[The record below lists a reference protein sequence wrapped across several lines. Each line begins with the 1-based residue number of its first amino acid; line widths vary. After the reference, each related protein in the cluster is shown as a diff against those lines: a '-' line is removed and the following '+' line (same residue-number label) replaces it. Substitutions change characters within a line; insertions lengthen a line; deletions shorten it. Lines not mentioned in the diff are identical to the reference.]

1 MDFLSQSAAIL
12 SFVSFALGVSVWSR
26 GPSDRLNRWFGV
38 LCFWITAWSVFFFLS
53 SVWSM
58 YSHYRSHLV
67 LNLGLGPVGLRFVR
81 YLVRERRFGF
91 KLEYAA
97 LALSGVLGIAL
108 IFGLEAQHTWI
119 QQLVYFAPSLL
130 LIRVVQIAW
139 SERSLGMRR
148 LWVYLGAISTL
159 LLCCMDHI
167 PALGRIVPGIGNL
180 ALTVYLFFLAHR
192 ITRSRMLSA
201 QTLSSKF
208 LVIAMIGGI
217 LTAVYSLMFAW
228 IDGRPA
234 LFLLNSLVIS
244 FLLIMAVGPFEKG
257 TEWLLLKTLSQRHG
271 RSKKLIQRQVQR
283 IMSSIDAAGIYR
295 EILETVFQSLHPDWI
310 ALYVL
315 RPDGTTFKRVSS
327 KGREPVGVHAPLE
340 VMRDFAIAH
349 DLRYRLEHDS
359 FLPVIWDV
367 ELRSE
372 LSRALSKVDR
382 DRHIASDHALSL
394 LGCDVALAL
403 YRNHELYGF
412 VALRSRSALEG
423 ASLQWSELA
432 LLDPFLSAAGSGLSN
447 LGVFL
452 AERERERLVELGEM
466 AAGLAHEIR
475 NPLGVIRGAAQVLS
489 TSSNSHSSQQN
500 QKLLQAIVK
509 ETDRMNGVVTQFL
522 DYARPSPQD
531 HCDLELSQVI
541 RAAIHQWADLEHNRT
556 LIFIGQTEEIWIHG
570 SELQLV
576 QVIRNLVQ
584 NSIQSVANRSSEK
597 GYVPEVR
604 VELAVVPVE
613 GGQQAVVH
621 VFDNGTGI
629 DQENLGKIFVPF
641 FTTKAKGTGLGL
653 SVSQR
658 IMLAHRGRIEVQSE
672 AGKYAKFSLVFPHL
686 PGEKG
691 GHL

>member
-208 LVIAMIGGI
+208 LVIAM
-217 LTAVYSLMFAW
+217 
-228 IDGRPA
+228 
-234 LFLLNSLVIS
+234 
-244 FLLIMAVGPFEKG
+244 
-257 TEWLLLKTLSQRHG
+257 
-271 RSKKLIQRQVQR
+271 
-283 IMSSIDAAGIYR
+283 IDAAGIYR